1 MNQLMENSRRKFSFL
16 FIAAVLAFSSCQKSE
31 PFDDPTIKPDENR
44 FTKVVLTEGMDEP
57 MEMTFLPD
65 KRVLIVERKGGVKV
79 FDEKTGEMTLVATI
93 PVNTKYTNKEGM
105 VREAE
110 EGLMGVIAHPD
121 FAKNHWIYLYYADPV
136 DTQHVL
142 ARFELEG
149 NTLKEETKKVLLVVP
164 TQREECCHTGGGM
177 VFDQEGNLYLT
188 VGNNTVN
195 PRTGSSNLDERPGH
209 ENSDDQRAP
218 GNTNDLRGKIL
229 RIHPEDDGTYTIPK
243 GNLFPEG
250 TEKTRPEI
258 YTMGHRNPWR
268 PTLDSKTGY
277 LYWGEVGPDAS
288 VDSIWGP
295 KGYDEFNQA
304 KGPGFFGWP
313 YFIGDNYPYNKHD
326 LATETYGEP
335 FDVNNP
341 VNESVNNTG
350 LRELPKPVV
359 PAFIWY
365 PYGVSDIFPMLGS
378 SGRSA
383 TGGPVFRKADFSK
396 DAPYVFP
403 AYYDGKWLIVD
414 FMRGW
419 IMAVSMDE
427 NGDYQSMER
436 FLPEENFSS
445 AIDMDFGPDG
455 ALYVLEYG
463 SAWFRGNSNSR
474 LIKIEYNAGNR
485 KPNVHA
491 TADKLTGA
499 VPFTANFTAAGTNDF
514 DDYDQGKLTY
524 TWAITSDNGTTVDLQ
539 GENASYTF
547 ETPGAY
553 KATLTVTDTKGESN
567 SASLD
572 LVAGNEKPE
581 VSIDLMGK
589 NETFYF
595 GDKSLDYKVLVSD
608 KEDGSTADGSIKS
621 EEVAVTFDYVPAGF
635 DPIEMASKQSGA
647 ESMAVLNIGR
657 NLIESSDCKSCHQ
670 YDSTSI
676 GPSYADVAKKYPN
689 TPANVSMLVGKV
701 INGGSGVWG
710 DHAMSAH
717 PQLSEA
723 DAKRMIDYIFSMNEV
738 KPTVTSLPLE
748 GKVSP
753 EVPEG
758 EDGQGGYLLRA
769 YYSDKGAGNI
779 QSLTGEDFVA
789 LRNPFLNPT
798 LSEVRKGVQLL
809 TTPSVNFFMMG
820 DQSYIGF
827 KDLDM
832 TGVKEIMLYLGIS
845 ARNNAKGA
853 SVEIRIDSPTG
864 TVIGQTE
871 KVTSAPA
878 GGFRPPAGMSRLEWM
893 RQNSAKPF
901 AKISEVNGRHD
912 IYFIFKNSDAKSEDI
927 LVSINEIEFK
937 N

>member
-1 MNQLMENSRRKFSFL
+1 MSHLVNNYSRTLSL
-16 FIAAVLAFSSCQKSE
+16 LILLISIGISSCQKSE
-31 PFDDPTIKPDENR
+31 PFDDPNIKPDENR

-57 MEMTFLPD
+57 MEMTFLPG
-65 KRVLIVERKGGVKV
+65 KRVLIVERKGGVKIL
-79 FDEKTGEMTLVATI
+79 DENTGEMTLIATI
-93 PVNTKYTNKEGM
+93 PVNTKYTNKEGV

-121 FAKNHWIYLYYADPV
+121 FEKNHWIYLYYADPV

-142 ARFELEG
+142 ARYELDG
-149 NTLKEETKKVLLVVP
+149 NTLKEDTKKILLVVP

-195 PRTGSSNLDERPGH
+195 PRTGSSNLDERPGF

-229 RIHPEDDGTYTIPK
+229 RIHPEDDGTYTIPE
-243 GNLFPEG
+243 GNLFPVG

-268 PTLDSKTGY
+268 PTLDSETGY

-313 YFIGDNYPYNKHD
+313 YFIANNRPYNRHD

-350 LRELPKPVV
+350 LRELPTPVI
-359 PAFIWY
+359 PAFIYY
-365 PYGVSDIFPMLGS
+365 PYGVSEEFPLLGS

-383 TGGPVFRKADFSK
+383 TGGPVFRKKDFSK
-396 DAPYVFP
+396 DAPFVFP

-419 IMAVSMDE
+419 IMAVTMDE
-427 NGDYQSMER
+427 NGDYKSMER
-436 FLPEENFSS
+436 FLPEQNFSS

-474 LIKIEYNAGNR
+474 LVKIEFNAGNR
-485 KPNVHA
+485 KPNVNA
-491 TADKLTGA
+491 SADVLAGA
-499 VPFTANFTAAGTNDF
+499 VPITSNFSAEGTNDF

-524 TWAITSDNGTTVDLQ
+524 TWKITSDNGVSAELE
-539 GENASYTF
+539 GINASYTF
-547 ETPGAY
+547 ETPGVY
-553 KATLTVTDTKGESN
+553 QVQLTVTDTKGDSN
-567 SASLD
+567 VANLN
-572 LVAGNEKPE
+572 LVAGNARPE
-581 VSIDLMGK
+581 VSIDFKGK
-589 NETFYF
+589 NRTFYF
-595 GDKSLDYKVLVSD
+595 GENSLDYQVTVSD
-608 KEDGSTADGSIKS
+608 KEDGSTSDGSIKPG
-621 EEVAVTFDYVPAGF
+621 EVAVTFDYVPAGF
-635 DPIEMASKQSGA
+635 DPIEMASNQSGA

-657 NLIESSDCKSCHQ
+657 NLIEASDCKSCHQ

-676 GPSYADVAKKYPN
+676 GPSYAAVAQKYPN
-689 TPANVSMLVGKV
+689 TPENVKMLVSKV

-710 DHAMSAH
+710 EHAMSAH

-738 KPTVTSLPLE
+738 TPTTASLPLE
-748 GKVSP
+748 GSLNP
-753 EVPEG
+753 EIPEG
-758 EDGQGGYLLRA
+758 EDGQGGFLLRA
-769 YYSDKGAGNI
+769 YYADKGAGNI
-779 QSLTGEDFVA
+779 TSLAGEDFVA
-789 LRNPFLNPT
+789 LRNPFLDPQ
-798 LSEVRKGVQLL
+798 LSEDRKGVQLL
-809 TTPSVNFFMMG
+809 TTPSINFFMVG
-820 DQSYIGF
+820 DQSFIGF
-827 KDLDM
+827 KDLDL
-832 TGVKEIMLYLGIS
+832 TGIKEITLYLGIS
-845 ARNNAKGA
+845 DRVGAKGA
-853 SVEIRIDSPTG
+853 SVEIRLDSPTG
-864 TVIGQTE
+864 QVLGETE
-871 KVTSAPA
+871 KVTSAPN
-878 GGFRPPAGMSRLEWM
+878 GGFRPPAGVSRKEWM
-893 RQNSAKPF
+893 RQNSAKPT
-901 AKISEVNGRHD
+901 ATLSAVDGKHD
-912 IYFIFKNSDAKSEDI
+912 IYFIFKNTDAKSEEI
-927 LVSINEIEFK
+927 LVSVNEIEFK

>member
-1 MNQLMENSRRKFSFL
+1 MMNNAGRIFSFL
-16 FIAAVLAFSSCQKSE
+16 FILALVTFSSCQKSE
-31 PFDDPTIKPDENR
+31 PIDDPTIKPDENR

-65 KRVLIVERKGGVKV
+65 QRVLLVERKGGVKI
-79 FDEKTGEMTLVATI
+79 FDEKTGEMTLIATI
-93 PVNTKYTNKEGM
+93 PVNTKYTNKEGA

-121 FAKNHWIYLYYADPV
+121 FEKNHWVYLYYADPV

-142 ARFELEG
+142 ARYELNG
-149 NTLKEETKKVLLVVP
+149 NTLVEESKKILLVVP

-195 PRTGSSNLDERPGH
+195 PRTGTSNLDERPGY

-229 RIHPEDDGTYTIPK
+229 RIHPEDDGTYTIPE
-243 GNLFPEG
+243 GNLFPAG
-250 TEKTRPEI
+250 TEKTKPEI

-313 YFIGDNYPYNKHD
+313 YFIGDNYPYNRHD

-350 LRELPKPVV
+350 LRELPTPVI

-365 PYGVSDIFPMLGS
+365 PYGVSEIFPMLGS

-419 IMAVSMDE
+419 IMSVSMDE

-436 FLPEENFSS
+436 FLPEETFSS

-455 ALYVLEYG
+455 ALYILEYG
-463 SAWFRGNSNSR
+463 SAWFRGNANSR
-474 LIKIEYNAGNR
+474 LVKIEYNAGNR
-485 KPNVHA
+485 KPNVSA
-491 TADKLTGA
+491 AADKLAGSI
-499 VPFTANFTAAGTNDF
+499 PFTTNFTAAGTNDF
-514 DDYDQGKLTY
+514 DDYDQGNLSY
-524 TWAITSDNGTTVDLQ
+524 SWAITSDNGTVVDLQ
-539 GENASYTF
+539 GENVSYTF
-547 ETPGAY
+547 ETPGSY

-567 SASLD
+567 SASFD
-572 LVAGNEKPE
+572 LVAGNDKPE
-581 VSIDLMGK
+581 VSIDFKGK
-589 NETFYF
+589 NKTFYF
-595 GDKSLDYKVLVSD
+595 GDKSLDYQVSVSD
-608 KEDGSTADGSIKS
+608 KEDGSTADGSIKP

-657 NLIESSDCKSCHQ
+657 NLIEASDCKSCHQ
-670 YDSTSI
+670 YDTTSI
-676 GPSYADVAKKYPN
+676 GPSYSAVALKYPN
-689 TPANVSMLVGKV
+689 TPENVSMLVGKV

-738 KPTVTSLPLE
+738 QPTVSSLPLE
-748 GKVSP
+748 GKLNP

-769 YYSDKGAGNI
+769 FYSDKGAENI
-779 QSLTGEDFVA
+779 TSLTGEDIVA
-789 LRNPFLNPT
+789 LRNPFLDPQ

-809 TTPSVNFFMMG
+809 TTPRVSFFMVG

-832 TGVKEIMLYLGIS
+832 TGIKEITLYLGLS
-845 ARNNAKGA
+845 ARVDAKGA
-853 SVEIRIDSPTG
+853 SVEVRLDSPTG
-864 TVIGQTE
+864 KILGESE
-871 KVTSAPA
+871 KVTEAPE
-878 GGFRPPAGMSRLEWM
+878 GGFRPPAGVSPLEWR
-893 RQNSAKPF
+893 RQNSAKPTVS
-901 AKISEVNGRHD
+901 ISEVTGKHD
-912 IYFIFKNSDAKSEDI
+912 VYFVFKNSDVKGDGI
-927 LVSINEIEFK
+927 LASINEIEFK

>member
-1 MNQLMENSRRKFSFL
+1 MNRMMNNAGRIFSFL
-16 FIAAVLAFSSCQKSE
+16 FILALVTFSSCQKSE
-31 PFDDPTIKPDENR
+31 PIDDPTIKPDENR

-65 KRVLIVERKGGVKV
+65 QRVLLVERKGGVKI
-79 FDEKTGEMTLVATI
+79 FDEKTGEMTLIATI
-93 PVNTKYTNKEGM
+93 PVNTKYTNKEGA

-121 FAKNHWIYLYYADPV
+121 FEKNHWVYLYYADPV

-142 ARFELEG
+142 ARYELNG
-149 NTLKEETKKVLLVVP
+149 NTLVEESKKILLVVP

-195 PRTGSSNLDERPGH
+195 PRTGTSNLDERPGY

-229 RIHPEDDGTYTIPK
+229 RIHPEDDGTYTIPE
-243 GNLFPEG
+243 GNLFPAG
-250 TEKTRPEI
+250 TEKTKPEI

-313 YFIGDNYPYNKHD
+313 YFIGDNYPYNRHD

-350 LRELPKPVV
+350 LRELPTPVI

-365 PYGVSDIFPMLGS
+365 PYGVSEIFPMLGS

-419 IMAVSMDE
+419 IMSVSMDE

-436 FLPEENFSS
+436 FLPEETFSS

-455 ALYVLEYG
+455 ALYILEYG
-463 SAWFRGNSNSR
+463 SAWFRGNANSR
-474 LIKIEYNAGNR
+474 LVKIEYNAGNR
-485 KPNVHA
+485 KPNVSA
-491 TADKLTGA
+491 AADKLAGSI
-499 VPFTANFTAAGTNDF
+499 PFTTNFTAAGTNDF
-514 DDYDQGKLTY
+514 DDYDQGNLSY
-524 TWAITSDNGTTVDLQ
+524 SWAITSDNGTVVDLQ
-539 GENASYTF
+539 GENVSYTF
-547 ETPGAY
+547 ETPGSY

-567 SASLD
+567 SASFD
-572 LVAGNEKPE
+572 LVAGNDKPE
-581 VSIDLMGK
+581 VSIDFKGK
-589 NETFYF
+589 NKTFYF
-595 GDKSLDYKVLVSD
+595 GDKSLDYQVSVSD
-608 KEDGSTADGSIKS
+608 KEDGSTADGSIKP

-657 NLIESSDCKSCHQ
+657 NLIEASDCKSCHQ
-670 YDSTSI
+670 YDTTSI
-676 GPSYADVAKKYPN
+676 GPSYSAVALKYPN
-689 TPANVSMLVGKV
+689 TPENVSMLVGKV

-738 KPTVTSLPLE
+738 QPTVSSLPLE
-748 GKVSP
+748 GKLNP

-769 YYSDKGAGNI
+769 FYSDKGAENI
-779 QSLTGEDFVA
+779 TSLTGEDIVA
-789 LRNPFLNPT
+789 LRNPFLDPQ

-809 TTPSVNFFMMG
+809 TTPRVSFFMVG

-832 TGVKEIMLYLGIS
+832 TGIKEITLYLGLS
-845 ARNNAKGA
+845 ARVDAKGA
-853 SVEIRIDSPTG
+853 SVEVRLDSPTG
-864 TVIGQTE
+864 KILGESE
-871 KVTSAPA
+871 KVTEAPE
-878 GGFRPPAGMSRLEWM
+878 GGFRPPAGVSPLEWR
-893 RQNSAKPF
+893 RQNSAKPTVS
-901 AKISEVNGRHD
+901 ISEVTGKHD
-912 IYFIFKNSDAKSEDI
+912 VYFVFKNSDVKGDGI
-927 LVSINEIEFK
+927 LASINEIEFK